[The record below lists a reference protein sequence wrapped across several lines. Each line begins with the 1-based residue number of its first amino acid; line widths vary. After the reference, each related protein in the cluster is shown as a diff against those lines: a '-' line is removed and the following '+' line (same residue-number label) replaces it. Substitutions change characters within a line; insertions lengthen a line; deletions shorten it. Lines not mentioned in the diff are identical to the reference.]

1 MGTVL
6 MSLKREILFSVNH
19 AVSELEE
26 DNCKL
31 HEKQELSLVYIVKVD
46 RGCGAL

>member
-19 AVSELEE
+19 AVSE
-26 DNCKL
+26 
-31 HEKQELSLVYIVKVD
+31 KQELSSGFIVKVD
-46 RGCGAL
+46 RGFGPL